1 MPINS
6 LITQQIAG
14 ITISYM
20 IEKKAV
26 TLQLNQQFKVLSR
39 DGKLICAEIAGSI
52 RPLAIHEPDL
62 LMLSLFFKEKSINT
76 AAHEFISHSWVNK
89 WLPFAQH
96 HDVVQRIQFFLD
108 KKILCQAFDTPS
120 TIEPVEIQI
129 TNKVDIELPEK
140 LMLGRNLAI
149 SFSSDG
155 FFSFSS
161 QDQIQQLL
169 PLSWVLLLM
178 FFANGKTTQQAIDEQ
193 GYLFDQDQDNEKII
207 LTLYSHGWLIKH
219 RDPMVKETNV
229 NLPEKVAVDPSHKGI
244 SWQEIDYDGRIPV
257 YFVPHTADHFP
268 LALGVIYSA
277 LENYKDGALLEKFIL
292 IPITFL
298 KAQDMLDGPYNK
310 FGAGVWLFSNYM
322 WSLELNLQISNAI
335 KKHDDKNLTI
345 HGGPSTP
352 EYKQA
357 SEDFLKSYPSVDIMV
372 HGEGEV
378 TITEVFALLNKSA
391 VGQVVFNQ
399 LLLSE
404 VPGITFRD
412 VEPNAAIR
420 TAGRARM
427 NAPDSIPSPYLT
439 GIFDVYQG
447 RVEAAIIESNRG
459 CPFGCTFCDWGSAT
473 NQKVRKFDLDRVKD
487 EIDWIGKNNVRVI
500 WIADANFGMYDR
512 DIELAEYIVATKNKY
527 GFPQEVVVNYTKN
540 STWRLVEI
548 IKIFTAG
555 GIISQGIISIQT
567 TDQDTLK
574 VINRQNIKTEKY
586 DELTKVF
593 SDLKLPLSTD
603 LMIGLPG
610 ITVNAFKNDLQRYM
624 EMDVSVKAYP
634 TQLLPNSPMA
644 DPEYLAKYQIETD
657 ESDFIISCSSF
668 TESDLQL
675 MKGLYRIYMMADGF
689 SLLRY
694 VLRYLQWE
702 HQIRAVDFLHDLLLF
717 IRKYPTKFQ
726 QLTYAVR
733 FFNQEKSMPGGWS
746 LFYHQLKAYIL
757 DTYQINAGSG
767 LLTAMK
773 VNQACMPDDSQK
785 YPIKINLSHDFSA
798 YFMAKTNGAE
808 YDDKPLTDY
817 PAAKFHVS
825 DPNSMVSIDLDYLQ
839 YDSHQYF
846 WELDSAVARPKSI
859 SEYADT

>member
-1 MPINS
+1 
-6 LITQQIAG
+6 
-14 ITISYM
+14 M
-20 IEKKAV
+20 IEKKTA
-26 TLQLNQQFKVLSR
+26 TLQLNQHFMVLSR
-39 DGKLICAEIAGSI
+39 DGQLICAEIAGSI
-52 RPLAIHEPDL
+52 RPIAIHEPDL
-62 LMLSLFFKEKSINT
+62 LMLSLFFKAKSIQN
-76 AAHEFISHSWVNK
+76 AAQEFISHSWVHR
-89 WLPFAQH
+89 WLPFAQENE
-96 HDVVQRIQFFLD
+96 VVQRIQSFCKKEILQTSLD
-108 KKILCQAFDTPS
+108 AEL
-120 TIEPVEIQI
+120 TIKPIKPASIQVI
-129 TNKVDIELPEK
+129 DSDDLKLPER

-149 SFSSDG
+149 SCSVDG
-155 FFSFSS
+155 FCVFSNHN
-161 QDQIQQLL
+161 QIQQLL

-178 FFANGKTTQQAIDEQ
+178 YFATGKTIQQAIENQ
-193 GYLFDQDQDNEKII
+193 GFLFDEDIDKVIQ
-207 LTLYSHGWLIKH
+207 TLFRHGWLVTY
-219 RDPMVKETNV
+219 REPMVKKTN
-229 NLPEKVAVDPSHKGI
+229 KVSPAQLTSDPPDKGI
-244 SWQEIDYDGRIPV
+244 TWQEIDCDGRIPV

-277 LENYKDGALLEKFIL
+277 LENHSNGDLLEKFIL

-298 KAQDMLDGPYNK
+298 KAQDMLDGPYKK
-310 FGAGVWLFSNYM
+310 FGSGIWLFSNYM
-322 WSLELNLQISNAI
+322 WSLELNLQICHAI
-335 KKHDDKNLTI
+335 KAHDNSNLTI

-357 SEDFLKSYPSVDIMV
+357 SEDFLKTYPSVDVMV

-378 TITEVFALLNKSA
+378 TITEVFAQLDRSET
-391 VGQVVFNQ
+391 GQVGYDQ
-399 LLLSE
+399 DLLSE
-404 VPGITFRD
+404 VEGITFR
-412 VEPNAAIR
+412 NIHSGMTIR
-420 TAGRARM
+420 TPGRARM
-427 NAPDSIPSPYLT
+427 SAPDSIPSPYLN

-447 RVEAAIIESNRG
+447 QVEAAIIESNRG

-487 EIDWIGKNNVRVI
+487 EIEWIGKNNVRVI

-512 DIELAEYIVATKNKY
+512 DIELAKYIVDTKNKY
-527 GFPQEVVVNYTKN
+527 GYPQEVVVNYTKN

-548 IKIFTAG
+548 IKIFTSG

-610 ITVNAFKNDLQRYM
+610 ITVEAFKNDLQRYM

-644 DPEYLAKYQIETD
+644 DPEYLAKYQIKTD
-657 ESDFIISCSSF
+657 ESDFITSCSSF

-694 VLRYLQWE
+694 VLRFLQWE
-702 HQIRAVDFLHDLLLF
+702 HQIRAVDFLHDMLLF
-717 IRKYPTKFQ
+717 IRKNPTKYQ

-746 LFYHQLKAYIL
+746 VYYQQLEAYIHQA
-757 DTYQINAGSG
+757 YQIKAGSG

-773 VNQACMPDDSQK
+773 VNQVCMPDDSQE

-798 YFMAKTNGAE
+798 YFIAKTNGAE
-808 YDDKPLTDY
+808 YGDKPLTDY

-846 WELDSAVARPKSI
+846 WELHSDVARPKSI